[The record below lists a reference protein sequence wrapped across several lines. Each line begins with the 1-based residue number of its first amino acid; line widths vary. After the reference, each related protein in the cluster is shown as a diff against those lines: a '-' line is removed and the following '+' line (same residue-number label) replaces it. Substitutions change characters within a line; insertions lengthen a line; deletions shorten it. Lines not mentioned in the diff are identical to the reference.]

1 MKKKATALVVAASVA
16 MSALVNPVGL
26 TAQEITAADLYE
38 PSITP
43 IGALEAGPTEEL
55 SFFLSDEGPEF
66 LDMEILEFDSPYPVT
81 YRVETLNGFRE
92 YINITLEKK
101 KIYPAAFN
109 VPVKVRVNYTDG
121 SSEIVT
127 GDFPIHPLASL
138 VADSPAAPKSSTQ
151 QTTAPVTKTVT
162 KTVTPAPV
170 AAPTTKVITTTVT
183 PAPVT
188 TTVTPVPVTTTVT
201 PAPVTTTVTPAP
213 VTTTVTPAAPAAKT
227 EMAAVTVTETATET
241 VSQPAPVITEAA
253 EKQAPTV
260 TVTAP
265 ATTVTKTVEKPAK
278 PNAQQDKGSSLSTG
292 AIVGIVLAI
301 LAAAGGAAAA
311 VAGDVLPAGILPR

>member
-201 PAPVTTTVTPAP
+201 PAPVTTTVTPA
-213 VTTTVTPAAPAAKT
+213 APAAKT

>member
-188 TTVTPVPVTTTVT
+188 TTVTP
-201 PAPVTTTVTPAP
+201 AP